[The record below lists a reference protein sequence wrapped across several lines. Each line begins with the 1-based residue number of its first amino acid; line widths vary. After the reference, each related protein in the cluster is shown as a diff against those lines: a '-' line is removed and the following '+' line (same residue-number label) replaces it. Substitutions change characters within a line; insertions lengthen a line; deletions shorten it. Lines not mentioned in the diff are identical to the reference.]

1 MLDNELET
9 FIIFDNKC
17 KLIILSMD
25 WYSYYTKNNK
35 IEITYRQE
43 DEEGWGAGGN
53 EFFTSEDLKGMANCI
68 RSVMNHEKA
77 SNHYECWEDTFRI
90 KLKFNEKSK
99 RYSLTV
105 ALIETLCK
113 EYHITITKSGLCEKT
128 LMK

>member
-1 MLDNELET
+1 
-9 FIIFDNKC
+9 
-17 KLIILSMD
+17 
-25 WYSYYTKNNK
+25 
-35 IEITYRQE
+35 
-43 DEEGWGAGGN
+43 
-53 EFFTSEDLKGMANCI
+53 
-68 RSVMNHEKA
+68 MNHEKA

-128 LMK
+128 LMKYLTPFFEWEKRYPIIMAEKEKIERERELKHNNEKYWRKDKSVFEYNLRKDIVEDVYIAINKQYNLLYYKS